1 MKTFLAAI
9 IFVGLAVIL
18 LGVNIFFF
26 RRPFPD
32 GEISTNPEMQKRG
45 IKCAKQE
52 EMEMLAAVVPEMMER
67 RERYLVFSDDYLN
80 FVGEYPESHYR
91 KELDGL
97 YRRVQGVLGTDA
109 PDAQDQTAE

>member
-9 IFVGLAVIL
+9 LFVGLAVLL

-26 RRPFPD
+26 HRPFPD

-52 EMEMLAAVVPEMMER
+52 ELEMLAAQKGKKVCSGQ
-67 RERYLVFSDDYLN
+67 YSDACA
-80 FVGEYPESHYR
+80 SCA
-91 KELDGL
+91 L
-97 YRRVQGVLGTDA
+97 YKQK
-109 PDAQDQTAE
+109 